1 MARVKQIA
9 WKSTGGPGESNKQTN
24 KRLDSVQK
32 SQLKEIF
39 STRGEG
45 GLRGGEKKDIS
56 EKVGASPVQV
66 QSLWRAYRQ
75 SLKLVQVAPPLNT
88 SGFSRKGKA
97 TMLKCQSKDCGR
109 EYVNKR
115 SLVRHSKADH
125 AEKLLPTD
133 RTNGEEHDEEEE
145 KEEEEEEVEGEA
157 VDDSLPFCRL
167 CYITFS
173 SHAEQL
179 PHEQK
184 VNDFQPTY
192 LIVHLRCT
200 VLRKNEML

>member
-1 MARVKQIA
+1 MARVKQVA
-9 WKSTGGPGESNKQTN
+9 RKSTGGPAESNKQTN
-24 KRLDSVQK
+24 KRLNSVQK

-75 SLKLVQVAPPLNT
+75 SLKLVQAAPPLNT
-88 SGFSRKGKA
+88 SGFPGKGKA
-97 TMLKCQSKDCGR
+97 ALSKCQSKGCGR
-109 EYVNKR
+109 EYVTKR

-133 RTNGEEHDEEEE
+133 RTNGEEHYEGEE
-145 KEEEEEEVEGEA
+145 KEEEEVEGEA
-157 VDDSLPFCRL
+157 VDDSLPYCRL

-173 SHAEQL
+173 SPSEQL

-192 LIVHLRCT
+192 LMVHLRCT
-200 VLRKNEML
+200 VLRKTEML